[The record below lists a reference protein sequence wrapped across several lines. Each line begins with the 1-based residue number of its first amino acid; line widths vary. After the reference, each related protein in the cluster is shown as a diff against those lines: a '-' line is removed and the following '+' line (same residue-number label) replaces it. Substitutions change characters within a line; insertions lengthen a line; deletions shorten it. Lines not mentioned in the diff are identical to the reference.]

1 MRASRKVDYA
11 LRAMGYIAGLPRER
25 VTLVAEIAE
34 SQGIP
39 REFLSK
45 ILKDLVNRGLL
56 RSHLGPGGGY
66 SLAREADTITFRDV
80 HEAIEGPL
88 LVMDCGQGADIC
100 AKVDGCTQLPVWRQL
115 EQSIHALFE
124 RVTMADIR
132 EDLEDTQLPSSTGGK
147 EGSGSGGAA

>member
-11 LRAMGYIAGLPRER
+11 LRAMGYMAGLPPER
-25 VTLVAEIAE
+25 VTLVSEIAE

-39 REFLSK
+39 RGFLSK

-66 SLAREADTITFRDV
+66 ALAREPEAITFRDV

-88 LVMDCGQGADIC
+88 LVMDCGQGEDLC
-100 AKVDGCTQLPVWRQL
+100 AKIDGCTQLPVWREL
-115 EQSIHALFE
+115 EQSIQSLFE

-132 EDLEDTQLPSSTGGK
+132 EHLHEADPDSPDPGATGKGR
-147 EGSGSGGAA
+147 APD